1 MIMKAVQ
8 LLIILLLMVTSSC
21 KDLPSPNDSLN
32 VNFDQ
37 MKPGKLTDRQ
47 TKELWP
53 GAQLVCGKKDFLFY
67 KTGITPHPHFIDEEN
82 GNHFL
87 KVLIPKKHYGPIVGA
102 QWKIPLAPKDEY
114 LFSYKVKFEHGFDFV
129 KGGKLPGMAGG
140 VANSSDHVADG
151 YNGWSARMMFWEE
164 GKLSFLL
171 YYPNQ
176 TSKWGQRL
184 YLRKSPQDTL
194 RLIPGQWHQITQHIR
209 MNDLGKRNGIIEAL
223 VDGKQAFFADTILFR
238 KDDKLAIDQVFYS
251 VFLGGDNLSWTS
263 SKDEYIYFDDFY
275 VSTQQTKQ

>member
-1 MIMKAVQ
+1 M
-8 LLIILLLMVTSSC
+8 SSC
-21 KDLPSPNDSLN
+21 EDILSLADSLIVSFN
-32 VNFDQ
+32 Q
-37 MKPGKLTDRQ
+37 EEPGKLTDRQ

-67 KTGITPHPHFIDEEN
+67 KTGITPHPHFIDKEN
-82 GNHFL
+82 GNRFL
-87 KVLIPKKHYGPIVGA
+87 KVLIPQKHYGPIVGA

-114 LFSYKVKFEHGFDFV
+114 FFSYKVKFEHGFDFV
-129 KGGKLPGMAGG
+129 RGGKLPGLAGG
-140 VANSSDHVADG
+140 TANSGGHIPNG
-151 YNGWSARMMFWEE
+151 YDGWSARMMFWDE
-164 GKLSFLL
+164 GKLSFYL
-171 YYPNQ
+171 YYPKQ
-176 TSKWGQRL
+176 TSKWGEKL
-184 YLRKSPQDTL
+184 YLRTSPIDTL

-209 MNDLGKRNGIIEAL
+209 MNDIGKKNGIIEAL

-251 VFLGGDNLSWTS
+251 VFMGGDDLSWAS